1 MNKFMVRLFAVV
13 LSVMML
19 GTVAF
24 AATAEVGSDAI
35 TSSNFDAGYT
45 TTGVQTV
52 MAYVADSA
60 NDTSYTAEDIIA
72 LDQAVGAAASIAI
85 DTAASKVQNADYII
99 VLYGNANGTTDK
111 AVINCTGLDEYDVI
125 ECATT
130 LTLVDGPYTKV
141 YTNVAVAKQTFAAP
155 EAGKTVEKYGVK
167 WIKNGIE
174 SNNETVGAAGTLV
187 EGGGDVNF
195 GVVMY
200 NIPDGVV
207 ITAKP
212 FVQYAE

>member
-24 AATAEVGSDAI
+24 AATAEVGTDAI
-35 TSSNFDAGYT
+35 TSSDFDAEYT

-52 MAYVADSA
+52 MAYVAATEDA
-60 NDTSYTAEDIIA
+60 TYTPDDIIA
-72 LDQAVGAAASIAI
+72 LDQAEGAAASIVI
-85 DTAASKVQNADYII
+85 DTDAAKVTNANYII
-99 VLYGNANGTTDK
+99 VLYGNADGSTDK
-111 AVINCTGLDEYDVI
+111 AVINCTGLEEFDVI

-141 YTNVAVAKQTFAAP
+141 YTNVAVAKHNFVI
-155 EAGKTVEKYGVK
+155 ESGKTVTEYGVK
-167 WIKNGIE
+167 WVKDGVVT
-174 SNNETVGAAGTLV
+174 NNKTLADADTLIDG
-187 EGGGDVNF
+187 EGGVQF

-200 NIPDGVV
+200 NIPDNVV
-207 ITAKP
+207 IKAKP